1 MFEPA
6 DFVIRQDDTAPR
18 LYADLTD
25 AAGSPVVV
33 TGADVELHLHGL
45 TVDDEKSLVAA
56 VDGAVDDHNRV
67 YYDWVAGDTDSAG
80 YYSGEW
86 QVTYDNGQVETFPN
100 DGVFL
105 VQVVEQLA

>member
-1 MFEPA
+1 
-6 DFVIRQDDTAPR
+6 
-18 LYADLTD
+18 
-25 AAGSPVVV
+25 
-33 TGADVELHLHGL
+33 
-45 TVDDEKSLVAA
+45 
-56 VDGAVDDHNRV
+56 VDDHNRV